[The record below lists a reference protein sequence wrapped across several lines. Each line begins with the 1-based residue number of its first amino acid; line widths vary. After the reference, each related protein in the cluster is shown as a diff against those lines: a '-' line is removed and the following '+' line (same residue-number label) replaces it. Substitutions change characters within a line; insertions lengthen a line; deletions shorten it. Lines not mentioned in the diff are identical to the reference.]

1 MRAEV
6 RKATEKDIDTL
17 VTLAALTFP
26 LACPPG
32 HTPEN
37 IASHLRHVFSVERFL
52 DYATSSDVNLNVA
65 TVDDGVVGFSLVDYR
80 PSNDADVQ
88 QLLALA
94 SPYAELSKLFVHPD
108 FHGAGVARSLLTT
121 GINSMAERKMRTA
134 WLTVSQLNVRAN
146 AFYEK
151 SGFTMIGTKQYIV
164 GDVVDED
171 YLRVRVLTKKG

>member
-6 RKATEKDIDTL
+6 RKAAEQDIDTL

-37 IASHLRHVFSVERFL
+37 IAAHLRHVFSVERFL

-65 TVDDGVVGFSLVDYR
+65 TVEDELVGFSLVDYR
-80 PSNDADVQ
+80 PSDDADVQ
-88 QLLALA
+88 QHLALA
-94 SPYAELSKLFVHPD
+94 SPYAELSKLYVHPD
-108 FHGAGVARSLLTT
+108 FHGAGVASSLLTT
-121 GINSMAERKMRTA
+121 GINSMAERKIRTA

-151 SGFTMIGTKQYIV
+151 SGFTMIATKQYLV
-164 GDVVDED
+164 GEVIDED
-171 YLRVRVLTKKG
+171 YLRVRTL